1 MQVKTEEFRHGEIV
15 RCHDRCIGRFWNSPL
30 KDSLIGLAGI
40 GGVTL
45 VTWGHWIGK
54 VLIFVTAC
62 IYMIR
67 RGRRSHEFFNVLPCP
82 GCGRSVGGHFMKR
95 FRIHVR
101 CQHCGLESPTDCQFF
116 GPGKPSKVD

>member
-1 MQVKTEEFRHGEIV
+1 MTDLKHVEVVPCF
-15 RCHDRCIGRFWNSPL
+15 DRYIERFWSTTL

-40 GGVTL
+40 VAVTL

-54 VLIFVTAC
+54 FLIFVPVC

-67 RGRRSHEFFNVLPCP
+67 RGRRSQEFFNVLPCP
-82 GCGRSVGGHFMKR
+82 GCGQPVGGHFMKR
-95 FRIHVR
+95 FRLHLR
-101 CQHCGLESPTDCQFF
+101 CQHCGLESLTDCQFI